1 MTPIEYA
8 TFSVT
13 MAFRGPADFLYFNFF
28 SSPFPH
34 LILLFIS
41 SFFFAF
47 SVFYFIKSLLL
58 SSSRSSVTLSAASPL
73 ALLAVRSTFQ
83 RPTRRPFP
91 IVSIRDA
98 RAPENSDNGI
108 QEVSRYVSMYP
119 DIRSG
124 HITRNF
130 QDSATRYATSGR
142 SHIPLHLLF
151 PFCPPS

>member
-1 MTPIEYA
+1 MAQP
-8 TFSVT
+8 TFYILIS
-13 MAFRGPADFLYFNFF
+13 FLRLFL
-28 SSPFPH
+28 
-34 LILLFIS
+34 LIPLFIS

-73 ALLAVRSTFQ
+73 ALRTRSFRSTFQ
-83 RPTRRPFP
+83 WPIRRPFP

-130 QDSATRYATSGR
+130 QDSATRCATSGR

>member
-1 MTPIEYA
+1 MAQP
-8 TFSVT
+8 TFYILIS
-13 MAFRGPADFLYFNFF
+13 FLRFF
-28 SSPFPH
+28 L
-34 LILLFIS
+34 LIPLFIS

-58 SSSRSSVTLSAASPL
+58 SSFRSSVTLSAASPL
-73 ALLAVRSTFQ
+73 ALRTRSFRSTFQ
-83 RPTRRPFP
+83 WPIRRPFP

-130 QDSATRYATSGR
+130 QDSATRCATSGR
-142 SHIPLHLLF
+142 SHIPLNLLF

>member
-1 MTPIEYA
+1 MTSIEYA

-13 MAFRGPADFLYFNFF
+13 NIWLSVAQPTFYILISFLRLFL
-28 SSPFPH
+28 
-34 LILLFIS
+34 LIPLFIS
-41 SFFFAF
+41 SFFF
-47 SVFYFIKSLLL
+47 SVFYFIKSL

-73 ALLAVRSTFQ
+73 ALRTRSFRSAFQ
-83 RPTRRPFP
+83 WPIRRPFL

-130 QDSATRYATSGR
+130 QNSATRCATSGR